1 MTFAGAVL
9 GGGVSILTTFLT
21 QRYALKAQLAIKKAD
36 AETGIAAALRSE
48 KEKRY
53 LAITQNLD
61 SFYTGTQDPTRKV
74 EFLKTQ
80 RELWLLGD
88 QELIRKLRAFLGNI
102 AASGEVTPHERLF
115 GDVMLEMRKGLALP
129 SDSLSNE
136 DFRFIQ

>member
-36 AETGIAAALRSE
+36 AETGVAAALRSE

-88 QELIRKLRAFLGNI
+88 QELIRNFEPSWEISPRAERSLLMSASLG
-102 AASGEVTPHERLF
+102 T
-115 GDVMLEMRKGLALP
+115 
-129 SDSLSNE
+129 
-136 DFRFIQ
+136 